1 MFFVSGL
8 KPAPIEF
15 NVKIFYLLSKNQA
28 LILYTQRWPPDK
40 M

>member
-15 NVKIFYLLSKNQA
+15 NVKIFYLLSFIFYQK
-28 LILYTQRWPPDK
+28 IRH
-40 M
+40 